1 HRYNATRKAN
11 TPEDAAMFD
20 NSSSFPPFDDVN
32 WNEPDFL
39 LSYLVSSLVNLGRAP
54 VGITLLIKG
63 MVLSGTLMSEREYL
77 NTLSSLM
84 QRQVR
89 DALNTLPKQDRE
101 IAEKAFD
108 FRDLTEDFYPDDG
121 DEDEDEESGP
131 EPLSFLHLRNP
142 VIVSPQPVVSFSSGL
157 FPVMRIRLSNID
169 GWMLGA
175 SMPEDLDDF
184 MGGNGNND
192 IKH

>member
-1 HRYNATRKAN
+1 
-11 TPEDAAMFD
+11 MFD
-20 NSSSFPPFDDVN
+20 NFNGFAMPDDFA

-39 LSYLVSSLVNLGRAP
+39 LSYLISSLVNLGGAP
-54 VGITLLIKG
+54 VGITLLVKG
-63 MVLSGTLMSEREYL
+63 TVLSGTLMSEREYL
-77 NTLSSLM
+77 DTLSSLM
-84 QRQVR
+84 QQQVS
-89 DALNTLPKQDRE
+89 DALAALPRQERE

-108 FRDLTEDFYPDDG
+108 FRDLTEDFYPEDGEEEEDD
-121 DEDEDEESGP
+121 EGP
-131 EPLSFLHLRNP
+131 EPLFFLHLRNP
-142 VIVSPQPVVSFSSGL
+142 TVISPQPVISFASGM

-184 MGGNGNND
+184 IHGNGGND

>member
-1 HRYNATRKAN
+1 
-11 TPEDAAMFD
+11 MFD
-20 NSSSFPPFDDVN
+20 NFSGFPMFDDEN

-39 LSYLVSSLVNLGRAP
+39 LSYLVSSLVNLGGAP

-77 NTLSSLM
+77 DTLSSLM
-84 QRQVR
+84 QQQVR
-89 DALNTLPKQDRE
+89 DALNTLPKKDRE

-108 FRDLTEDFYPDDG
+108 FRDLTEDFYPDD
-121 DEDEDEESGP
+121 DDEDEESAP
-131 EPLSFLHLRNP
+131 EPLFFLHLRNP

-184 MGGNGNND
+184 IGGNGNND